1 MVPLYLEVAV
11 GLALGVSIE
20 EVSYR
25 LGRELMRTSG
35 WHGVLGTVS
44 EMWFLILV

>member
-11 GLALGVSIE
+11 GLALGVFIE
-20 EVSYR
+20 EVSYS

-35 WHGVLGTVS
+35 WRGVLGTVS
-44 EMWFLILV
+44 EMWVLILV